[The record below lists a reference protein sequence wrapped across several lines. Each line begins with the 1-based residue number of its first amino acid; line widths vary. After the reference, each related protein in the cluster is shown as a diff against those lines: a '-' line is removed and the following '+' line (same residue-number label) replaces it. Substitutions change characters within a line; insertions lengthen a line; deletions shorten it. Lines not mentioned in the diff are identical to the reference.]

1 MKKLAVLL
9 MVVLLLSGC
18 TFYPS
23 VVSSQKQPASSA
35 AQSSESKAELEESVP
50 EESEP
55 EPESDYLE
63 MGTDGVLGDWGINV
77 KSMEIVDNI
86 PDGDYFG
93 FKPEDGGSFAVFTVT
108 VVNNGKKA
116 DSFLPSYSFG
126 NGVSVRLLYGDGYEY
141 TPSHLLGHDQDLY
154 DADLNPLS
162 SKEGIIAFDIPN
174 AVASS
179 EDEILLQLK
188 AGRDKLIYKIR

>member
-18 TFYPS
+18 TS
-23 VVSSQKQPASSA
+23 QKAASSEKQPASSA
-35 AQSSESKAELEESVP
+35 AQSSESKAEPEESVP

-55 EPESDYLE
+55 EPESGYLE

-77 KSMEIVDNI
+77 KSMEIVDSI
-86 PDGDYFG
+86 PNGEYFSFTPEEGDSYL
-93 FKPEDGGSFAVFTVT
+93 VVTVL

-116 DSFLPSYSFG
+116 DSFLPSFG
-126 NGVSVRLLYGDGYEY
+126 MGDDVSARLLYGDGYEFSA
-141 TPSHLLGHDQDLY
+141 TQLLAHDQELH
-154 DADLNPLS
+154 DAHLNPLS

-188 AGRDKLIYKIR
+188 AGREKLIYKIR